1 MLRARLSIG
10 VARFVRVLSIR
21 RHKLIEWLMH
31 HDLLSRLKNETGE
44 CHTQLENALDLMR
57 PSWKRDDY
65 VALLEGFY
73 GFVAPWEAAV
83 AAALP
88 DTLHDFFAPR
98 RKAAW
103 LAADLCALTGETDR
117 ADSVVLAAHMP
128 PMNTPGRVFG
138 SLYVMEGST
147 LGGRFIAPHVAS
159 ALQLRAGHGNAYFD
173 GYGARTGSMWNA
185 FRETAAASV
194 PVDQCGAAIESA
206 RATFEGLHAWLV
218 RAPIAAGATA

>member
-1 MLRARLSIG
+1 
-10 VARFVRVLSIR
+10 
-21 RHKLIEWLMH
+21 MH

-117 ADSVVLAAHMP
+117 AHSVVLAAHMP

-159 ALQLRAGHGNAYFD
+159 ALQLQAGHGNAYFD

-185 FRETAAASV
+185 FRATASERVAANEYDAA
-194 PVDQCGAAIESA
+194 VDAAIK
-206 RATFEGLHAWLV
+206 TFNALHDWLV
-218 RAPIAAGATA
+218 NSKAGSPLGTPA